1 MNAKK
6 LLCALFAVVAL
17 FSVTAC
23 QQTLEPTV
31 DSLSIAGYDTEFTV
45 GDTFDDGELVV
56 TAKYT
61 DETTKD
67 VTAEATV
74 TQNADMTTPG
84 SYAVLVSFGGQTV
97 AYQIT
102 VSAPEKVL
110 ESISVNATDAKLS
123 YIVGETI
130 SYENLAVVA
139 TYDDESSA
147 YVTDYTTAVADEKG
161 NAVEGAFTTFGT
173 YTVTVTLG
181 EATDSYKVEVK
192 NASFETVADAIAV
205 GVANANKVNGGNA
218 TVHQYGTS
226 EFEYTFGD
234 NFTVINQISDET
246 IYHYEDLGDDVY
258 FGFYEG
264 VDWEGNPELR
274 PVDTEYIYA
283 EHFCGPEIYH
293 VIGGLYF
300 YGAEDLVDGLYALA
314 GESGQDLKETI
325 SVCPDCGYQ
334 SFEYSFGYNN
344 VDYGQF
350 YVITVEFEL
359 DFNNA
364 MTKVAVSSIKY
375 NATDS
380 DDNPNY
386 YVDEETGYV
395 TLDSWA
401 SVTNVTDVV
410 YEQTVG
416 ARSTEN
422 EYPYSELM
430 YSAFDLVDE
439 EGNELKEHYD
449 VQAGDQLVFNL
460 ENTLPETAVG
470 SLNDVKVSF
479 DATSDWDYS
488 LYSSFDEGVLTI
500 TVNNARD
507 YEVTV
512 TCGSVVKE
520 FTITATQPNP
530 ESITPYASQLV
541 EDWWSGDMIPEMFE
555 GNTATMTTAES
566 VFVGALI
573 NPSKAEQDV
582 TVSLKE
588 AYTTAELSY
597 ADPYDWSQVVPYF
610 DNDLYKFTATEA
622 GTYVVVVSSTS
633 VPTISAEITITVTAA
648 EPGEEETPTASIIGT
663 WTAKHPLTGMDFATI
678 EFMDGG
684 YAQFSSG
691 VTNGMLS
698 YEVVGSTVTFTIPLL
713 LQGTID
719 ITNATVNDDFTEMPA
734 TVSFNGEPA
743 DLTFT
748 KPAVSTP
755 VEEATIEGDWS
766 GSFPH
771 PLNPSLPCTCTM
783 TFESDDTG
791 TGNFNGTEFSF
802 IYSYYNE
809 QLSIVIMGESA
820 VALSNINCATDF
832 SEITLTA
839 TIEGL
844 DNPVD
849 ITFTK

>member
-23 QQTLEPTV
+23 QQMLEPSV
-31 DSLSIAGYDTEFTV
+31 ESLSIAGYDTEFTV

-130 SYENLAVVA
+130 SYEKLDVVA
-139 TYDDESSA
+139 TYDDESCA

-161 NAVEGAFTTFGT
+161 NVVEGAFTTFGT

-181 EATDSYKVEVK
+181 EATDSYTVEVK
-192 NASFETVADAIAV
+192 NASFETVADAIAA

-274 PVDTEYIYA
+274 PADSESIYA
-283 EHFCGPEIYH
+283 EHFYGPEIYH

-344 VDYGQF
+344 LDYGQF
-350 YVITVEFEL
+350 HVITVEFEL

-375 NATDS
+375 NSTDS
-380 DDNPNY
+380 DNNPNY

-422 EYPYSELM
+422 EYPYSKLM

-439 EGNELKEHYD
+439 EGNELKEHYY

-460 ENTLPETAVG
+460 ENTLPETAVS

-500 TVNNARD
+500 TINNARD
-507 YEVTV
+507 YNVTI
-512 TCGSVVKE
+512 TSGSVVKE

-541 EDWWSGDMIPEMFE
+541 KDWWGDLVPEMSE
-555 GNTATMTTAES
+555 GDTATMTTAES

-573 NPSKAEQDV
+573 NPSKADQTV

-597 ADPYDWSQVVPYF
+597 ADPSDWSQVVPYF
-610 DNDLYKFTATEA
+610 DNDLYKFTATEV

-684 YAQFSSG
+684 YAQFSS
-691 VTNGMLS
+691 VMTNGMLS
-698 YEVVGSTVTFTIPLL
+698 YEVVGSTVTFTIPLQ

-743 DLTFT
+743 DLVFT
-748 KPAVSTP
+748 KPGASTP
-755 VEEATIEGDWS
+755 EEATLVGNWQ
-766 GSFPH
+766 GTFNH
-771 PLNPSLPCTCTM
+771 PTFNLPCNCSM
-783 TFESDDTG
+783 TFNADG
-791 TGNFNGTEFSF
+791 TGNGVFNGDAISFSWTDNGDSISF
-802 IYSYYNE
+802 TGVDGNAFTIGSYQAGYT
-809 QLSIVIMGESA
+809 SITVFLTYAGGSTQA
-820 VALSNINCATDF
+820 VLTPV
-832 SEITLTA
+832 SE
-839 TIEGL
+839 
-844 DNPVD
+844 
-849 ITFTK
+849 

>member
-23 QQTLEPTV
+23 QQMLEPSV
-31 DSLSIAGYDTEFTV
+31 ESLSIAGYDTEFTV

-130 SYENLAVVA
+130 SYEKLDVVA
-139 TYDDESSA
+139 TYDDESCA

-161 NAVEGAFTTFGT
+161 NVVEGAFTTFGT

-192 NASFETVADAIAV
+192 NASFETVADAIAA

-274 PVDTEYIYA
+274 PADSESIYA

-344 VDYGQF
+344 LDYGQF
-350 YVITVEFEL
+350 HVITVEFEL

-375 NATDS
+375 NSTDS
-380 DDNPNY
+380 DNNPNY

-439 EGNELKEHYD
+439 EGNVLKEHYD

-460 ENTLPETAVG
+460 ENTLPETAVS

-500 TVNNARD
+500 TINNARD
-507 YEVTV
+507 YNVTI
-512 TCGSVVKE
+512 TSGSVVKE

-530 ESITPYASQLV
+530 ESITPYASQL
-541 EDWWSGDMIPEMFE
+541 EKDLWSGDMIPEMFK

-573 NPSKAEQDV
+573 NPSKADQTV

-588 AYTTAELSY
+588 AYTTAQLSY
-597 ADPYDWSQVVPYF
+597 ADPSDWSQVVPYF

-648 EPGEEETPTASIIGT
+648 ESGDTPVTPTFAGT
-663 WTAKHPLTGMDFATI
+663 WTATHPMTQMTVATI
-678 EFMDGG
+678 TANEDGTATFESGMFSCVIGYTVEAGTVSFMVPPV
-684 YAQFSSG
+684 YA
-691 VTNGMLS
+691 
-698 YEVVGSTVTFTIPLL
+698 
-713 LQGTID
+713 GTLAFA
-719 ITNATVNDDFTEMPA
+719 NATVNDDFTSMSA
-734 TVSFNGEPA
+734 TVTLNGEDMPLA
-743 DLTFT
+743 FT

-809 QLSIVIMGESA
+809 QLSIVIMGESP

-844 DNPVD
+844 ANPVD

>member
-23 QQTLEPTV
+23 QQMLEPSV
-31 DSLSIAGYDTEFTV
+31 ESLSIAGYDTEFTV
-45 GDTFDDGELVV
+45 GDSFDDGELVV

-74 TQNADMTTPG
+74 TQNADMNTPG

-139 TYDDESSA
+139 TYDDESCA

-192 NASFETVADAIAV
+192 NASFETVADAIAA

-274 PVDTEYIYA
+274 PADSESIYA

-344 VDYGQF
+344 LDYGQF
-350 YVITVEFEL
+350 HVITVEFEL

-375 NATDS
+375 NSTDS
-380 DDNPNY
+380 DNNPNY

-439 EGNELKEHYD
+439 EGNVLKEHYD

-460 ENTLPETAVG
+460 ENTLPETAVS

-500 TVNNARD
+500 TINNARD

-541 EDWWSGDMIPEMFE
+541 EDRWSGDMIPEMFE

-573 NPSKAEQDV
+573 NPSKADQTV

-588 AYTTAELSY
+588 AYTTAQLSY
-597 ADPYDWSQVVPYF
+597 ADPSDWSQVVPYF
-610 DNDLYKFTATEA
+610 DNDLYKFTATEV
-622 GTYVVVVSSTS
+622 GTYVVVVSSKS

-663 WTAKHPLTGMDFATI
+663 WTAKHPLTGSDFATI

-691 VTNGMLS
+691 MTNGMLG
-698 YEVVGSTVTFTIPLL
+698 YEVVDSTVTFTIPLQ
-713 LQGTID
+713 LQGAID
-719 ITNATVNDDFTEMPA
+719 ITNATVNDDFTEMTA

-743 DLTFT
+743 DLVFT
-748 KPAVSTP
+748 KPGASTP
-755 VEEATIEGDWS
+755 EEATLVGNWQ
-766 GSFPH
+766 GTFNH
-771 PLNPSLPCTCTM
+771 PTFNLPCNCSM
-783 TFESDDTG
+783 TFNADG
-791 TGNFNGTEFSF
+791 TGNGVFNGDAISFSWTDNGDSISF
-802 IYSYYNE
+802 TGVDGNAFTIGSYQAGYT
-809 QLSIVIMGESA
+809 SITVFLTYAGGSTKA
-820 VALSNINCATDF
+820 VLTPV
-832 SEITLTA
+832 SE
-839 TIEGL
+839 
-844 DNPVD
+844 
-849 ITFTK
+849 

>member
-23 QQTLEPTV
+23 QQMLEPSV
-31 DSLSIAGYDTEFTV
+31 ESLSIAGYDTEFTV

-139 TYDDESSA
+139 TYDDESCA

-192 NASFETVADAIAV
+192 NASFETVADAIAA

-274 PVDTEYIYA
+274 PADSESIYA
-283 EHFCGPEIYH
+283 EHFHGPEIYH

-344 VDYGQF
+344 LDYGQF
-350 YVITVEFEL
+350 HVITVEFEL

-375 NATDS
+375 NSTDS
-380 DDNPNY
+380 DNNPNY

-439 EGNELKEHYD
+439 EGNVLKEHYD

-460 ENTLPETAVG
+460 ENTLPETAVS

-500 TVNNARD
+500 TINNANNARD
-507 YEVTV
+507 YNVTI
-512 TCGSVVKE
+512 TSGSVVKE

-541 EDWWSGDMIPEMFE
+541 KDLWSGDMIPEMSE

-573 NPSKAEQDV
+573 NPSKADQAV

-588 AYTTAELSY
+588 AYPAASL
-597 ADPYDWSQVVPYF
+597 AGVDPYDWSQVVPYF

-648 EPGEEETPTASIIGT
+648 ESGEEETPTASIIGN
-663 WTAKHPLTGMDFATI
+663 W
-678 EFMDGG
+678 
-684 YAQFSSG
+684 
-691 VTNGMLS
+691 
-698 YEVVGSTVTFTIPLL
+698 
-713 LQGTID
+713 QGT
-719 ITNATVNDDFTEMPA
+719 
-734 TVSFNGEPA
+734 FNHP
-743 DLTFT
+743 TF
-748 KPAVSTP
+748 
-755 VEEATIEGDWS
+755 
-766 GSFPH
+766 
-771 PLNPSLPCTCTM
+771 NLPCNCSM
-783 TFESDDTG
+783 TFNADG
-791 TGNFNGTEFSF
+791 TGNGVFNGDAISFSWTDNGDSISF
-802 IYSYYNE
+802 TGVDGNAFTIGSYQAGYT
-809 QLSIVIMGESA
+809 SITVFLTYAGGSTQA
-820 VALSNINCATDF
+820 VLTPV
-832 SEITLTA
+832 SE
-839 TIEGL
+839 
-844 DNPVD
+844 
-849 ITFTK
+849 